1 MVATLS
7 ENELGHV
14 LLTLRGVQWIMG
26 TKGDP
31 YALVLRASDDDPH
44 DVGRAARERGAL
56 FWSSAQAWVTAD
68 HELVSAVLDDPR
80 LTPSPSAG
88 WVPLDVGQPAPW
100 VVPGLRNVLPLAGLA
115 TELERH
121 EYERLRG
128 WAASAI
134 ADTAASERWQAA
146 GDRIF
151 LDRIAGLGERF
162 DLMADLVRPAVVAFT
177 GLLLGMEPQSRH
189 GARFALLG
197 EQAVGALD
205 ATLCPPGPATARRLA
220 TTLPELAGL
229 LTEVIGATGDG
240 DYDGGAATEDD
251 SVVARLL
258 GTATAHGAPLDVDVH
273 TVSALLATGGAELA
287 ADLLCN
293 AVDALLDH
301 PDQWELLRADPGLV
315 PAAIDETLRYAP
327 PVRLHRLYAREEF
340 ELAGNTIAV
349 GEEVV
354 VLIEAAQHDPSV
366 HEAPDRF
373 DLRRATRARHFV
385 HAEGVWSGLVGP
397 LVRLQAEAGL
407 RAIVTA
413 VPLISRTGEVPR
425 RLRSPLTRGVLRF
438 PAAGGAS

>member
-7 ENELGHV
+7 ENELGYV
-14 LLTLRGVQWIMG
+14 LLTLRAGQWIMG

-31 YALVLRASDDDPH
+31 YGLVLRAADDDPH
-44 DVGRAARERGAL
+44 AVGRAARERGAL
-56 FWSSAQAWVTAD
+56 FWSSAEAWVTAG
-68 HELVSAVLDDPR
+68 HEQVAAALDDPR
-80 LTPSPSAG
+80 LTPSPRAG
-88 WVPLDVGQPAPW
+88 RVPLDEERPAPW
-100 VVPGLRNVLPLAGLA
+100 VVPGLRDVLPLAGLP
-115 TELERH
+115 TELDRH
-121 EYERLRG
+121 EYERLRDL
-128 WAASAI
+128 AASTI
-134 ADTAASERWQAA
+134 ADTAASRRWQEAA
-146 GDRIF
+146 DRIF
-151 LDRIAGLGERF
+151 LDRIDGLGERF

-177 GLLLGMEPQSRH
+177 GLLLGMEPDSRH

-197 EQAVGALD
+197 ERAAGALD
-205 ATLCPPGPATARRLA
+205 ATLCPPAPATAGRLTA
-220 TTLPELAGL
+220 TMPELSGL
-229 LTEVIGATGDG
+229 LTEVIGAATG
-240 DYDGGAATEDD
+240 DD

-258 GTATAHGAPLDVDVH
+258 GAASADGSPLDADVR
-273 TVSALLATGGAELA
+273 TVSALLATGGTELA

-301 PDQWELLRADPGLV
+301 PGQWELLRADPGLV

-340 ELAGNTIAV
+340 ELAGNTIAE

-354 VLIEAAQHDPSV
+354 VLIEAAQRDPSV

-385 HAEGVWSGLVGP
+385 HAEGVWTGLVGP

-407 RAIVTA
+407 RAVVTA
-413 VPLISRTGEVPR
+413 VPRISRTGEVLR

-438 PAAGGAS
+438 PVTGGA

>member
-14 LLTLRGVQWIMG
+14 LLTLRGAQWIMG

-31 YALVLRASDDDPH
+31 YALVLRASDDDPRA
-44 DVGRAARERGAL
+44 VGHAARERGAL

-68 HELVSAVLDDPR
+68 HEQVSAVLDDPR

-100 VVPGLRNVLPLAGLA
+100 VVPGLRDVLPLAGLS
-115 TELERH
+115 TELDRH

-134 ADTAASERWQAA
+134 ADTAASERWRAA
-146 GDRIF
+146 AARIF
-151 LDRIAGLGERF
+151 LDRIDGLGERF

-205 ATLCPPGPATARRLA
+205 ATLCPPGPDTARRL
-220 TTLPELAGL
+220 TTTMPELAGL
-229 LTEVIGATGDG
+229 LTEVIGAAGDG
-240 DYDGGAATEDD
+240 GVATGDD

-258 GTATAHGAPLDVDVH
+258 GTATAHGSPLDVDVH
-273 TVSALLATGGAELA
+273 TVSALLATGGTELA
-287 ADLLCN
+287 VDLLCN

-354 VLIEAAQHDPSV
+354 VLIEAAQRDPSV

-385 HAEGVWSGLVGP
+385 HAEGVWTGLVGP

-413 VPLISRTGEVPR
+413 VPQISRTGEVLR

-438 PAAGGAS
+438 PAAVGNS